1 MSTDVKFEGTTPNA
15 AIAILNSVQRA
26 FLSAGAIGIVLGA
39 FVLPVYAVDT
49 ILIQRDDFDANGTLD
64 GAFDGDWIV
73 IKTAGATVTTGGPHS
88 ALYLGTTPDESG
100 PGTAVVAGKL
110 RFSVSDNIVFKAK
123 VRGAYVEAGSVYGNH
138 QPRGLAAGT
147 SRKNAIEFITASPTS
162 PTRNLVSCR
171 TVKDGVVTHT
181 NVNIG
186 HTVYAPTMYQ
196 IIASP
201 TRVRFYI
208 DGKLVATHTTNIPT
222 VGLNLY
228 FATSDSG
235 AGNVPLIV
243 DWVSFERLAN

>member
-15 AIAILNSVQRA
+15 AIAILKSVKRA

-39 FVLPVYAVDT
+39 SVLPVCATDT
-49 ILIQRDDFDANGTLD
+49 VLIQRDDFDVNGTLD
-64 GAFDGDWIV
+64 GAFDSDWIV
-73 IKTAGATVTTGGPHS
+73 TKTAGATVTTGGPHS

-110 RFSVSDNIVFKAK
+110 RFRVSDNIVFKAR
-123 VRGAYVEAGSVYGNH
+123 VRGAYVEAGSVYGNR
-138 QPRGLAAGT
+138 QPRGLVAGT
-147 SRKNAIEFITASPTS
+147 SRKNAIEFITASPT
-162 PTRNLVSCR
+162 NFVSCR

-186 HTVYAPTMYQ
+186 HTVYAPTIYQ
-196 IIASP
+196 IIARP
-201 TRVRFYI
+201 TQVDFYI